1 MPLSGRNAALKI
13 TGLAGVASTDNA
25 ATLSGDFLTVSI
37 NSTLRKH
44 WDPDQSPEP
53 SVWLNASTVGVGPYT
68 VNYVQGQFEFTSTQN
83 SSGVWTIDT
92 DYLTASAVAG
102 GREWQLNVEQEAFEV
117 TEFGSGGWKQ
127 FQPNF
132 AGASVS
138 ISRYWNDS
146 DMLDRLAS
154 TGDNRFVVELVVSS
168 ANGWR
173 YEGFARV
180 ASDNPQA
187 AVDAIVSESANF
199 VIDGELYF
207 TT

>member
-25 ATLSGDFLTVSI
+25 ATIAGDALSVSI
-37 NSTLRKH
+37 DSTARKH
-44 WDPDQSPEP
+44 WDPDQTPDP
-53 SVWLNASTVGVGPYT
+53 SVWANGSTAGVGT
-68 VNYVQGQFEFTSTQN
+68 FTINYVQGVFEFATTQN
-83 SSGVWTIDT
+83 SSATWTIDT

-138 ISRYWNDS
+138 ISRYWNDE

-154 TGDNRFVVELVVSS
+154 TEDNRFVVELIVSS
-168 ANGWR
+168 ADGWR

-187 AVDAIVSESANF
+187 AVDAIVTESANF